1 MSPKITEINN
11 LSYISTGTFHMLMQR
26 PLPKSNSSIQCI
38 QNCIQW
44 ARWLGCQY
52 ITDRKPISE
61 RETGPSGARKQLTKS
76 QQVEAIGKGLGLGTT
91 PKTKDIRLWSG
102 LWDGIKI

>member
-52 ITDRKPISE
+52 IT
-61 RETGPSGARKQLTKS
+61 
-76 QQVEAIGKGLGLGTT
+76 
-91 PKTKDIRLWSG
+91 
-102 LWDGIKI
+102 